1 MHGAHVGRPA
11 ELRWHAI
18 VWRAAIAA
26 AARRLRA
33 GRVILPMVRVQMV
46 VVVMMGHVVGRRV
59 HRVHVIVDG
68 LAGDH
73 AAAAAAS
80 WAPTPRHF
88 CSGGS
93 PPPPP
98 LLSPPPRRALST
110 QRTRRTRHSDGG
122 EGRVVA
128 HIKHY
133 DNFITPIG
141 AVCLYP
147 DEKRGGT
154 LPRPKLE
161 IDTMNP
167 RFAGVNY
174 NFPYHIPR

>member
-1 MHGAHVGRPA
+1 MVGLRRMAGAVWWASTVMWRIVRGERHEGGMLRREDDVPQSAALVDDLLHDMAGRHLDGHRDRRRRVRRHHRYRHWSVVASMHGAHVGRPA

-80 WAPTPRHF
+80 
-88 CSGGS
+88 
-93 PPPPP
+93 
-98 LLSPPPRRALST
+98 
-110 QRTRRTRHSDGG
+110 
-122 EGRVVA
+122 
-128 HIKHY
+128 
-133 DNFITPIG
+133 
-141 AVCLYP
+141 
-147 DEKRGGT
+147 
-154 LPRPKLE
+154 
-161 IDTMNP
+161 
-167 RFAGVNY
+167 
-174 NFPYHIPR
+174 